1 MKKKRFGDFSVAIVR
16 KQIIKYERIVFLLIF
31 LKYLTEEKL
40 GLFHIERQKTCKL
53 EGRILSCFKAKTKT
67 QQKIAG
73 KNVDLCPPQALTP
86 PRSPSTWTTSPSPSP
101 RRRAPASS
109 MASPHLM

>member
-40 GLFHIERQKTCKL
+40 GLFHIE
-53 EGRILSCFKAKTKT
+53 
-67 QQKIAG
+67 
-73 KNVDLCPPQALTP
+73 
-86 PRSPSTWTTSPSPSP
+86 
-101 RRRAPASS
+101 
-109 MASPHLM
+109 